1 MNRLP
6 GTLLSFDCEGPL
18 TLADVDVDGARFTAM
33 LLSPAGPPAGWASG
47 ITVELGFRE
56 TEVSLA
62 KELSGRLSL
71 RNRQPATVL
80 KLEHGRLMTQVELQ
94 FRTWRIGAVIT
105 RGSAERLELQV
116 GDRVEWL
123 VKANEMTVSDA
134 L

>member
-6 GTLLSFDCEGPL
+6 GTLLSFDFEGPL
-18 TLADVDVDGARFTAM
+18 TLAEVEVDGARFTAM
-33 LLSPAGPPAGWASG
+33 LLSPAGPPKGWAPG
-47 ITVELGFRE
+47 VAVELGFRE

-62 KELSGRLSL
+62 KELAGRLSL

-94 FRTWRIGAVIT
+94 FRDWRIGAVIT
-105 RGSAERLELQV
+105 RGSAERLELAI
-116 GDRVEWL
+116 GDQVEWL